1 MDNFLTE
8 LGIKHEVT
16 NSYTPEMNGVAER
29 FNLTALDGIKT
40 LLKSSEVPH
49 KFWGE
54 ALLCFTYAWNRI
66 CHKDSNKTPFEK
78 YSGRKPSVLHL
89 KPFGCLAYA
98 GVPKQIRKKFDMRAK
113 MGIMMGYAQRTKGY
127 RIWLIDENKLVE
139 TINVRFDENKRGI
152 NFRQKVNSNL
162 GYNLNLPD
170 YYDDEDDFD
179 RVKDSLTSRLVS
191 KTSTETPSTSEKP
204 DVSSDNHSLIPCT
217 EVKWIRNIGR
227 KVTGSNV
234 YYSIEGEATRL
245 KSFNEIERYC
255 KRHNIKYDPS
265 LFNFRKDNTES
276 QGFSDLSEQQE
287 ALMVEVTIPN
297 CYKQAIRSRDASKW
311 HDAMDKEI
319 NVMKERKVWD
329 LVDHPDNIKI
339 LENRWVYTI
348 KYDENN
354 KIVRYKA
361 RLVARGNTQLRGES
375 FDEVFQEYKLEL
387 SKVKSLKLR
396 CYSDSDFATNR
407 DDRVSMGGF
416 ITFIDETPISSRTF
430 KQKSVSLST
439 MEAEYVSLTEA
450 AKEFIWLKNVI
461 DNKSLNLE
469 LSENVMFCDNQAAI
483 SFSKSPVENYRTK
496 HIDVRYHFLRNL
508 IYDKTKPEQP
518 DEEATYK
525 EKLDLQLRKDRCY
538 TLIYTNISS
547 DLKNLITETT
557 DGVAAWKILKDHF
570 EPVTRARVIQ
580 LLDQFFGTKYQPGE
594 DVGIFISRVKTAAT
608 RLQEA
613 GHKLDDLYIGFQL
626 IRWLPQEFQSTVQ
639 QIYRWKEE
647 DFRVVKIEAE
657 LILEANRLQLMK
669 QDLEKAENAYLSSFT
684 SKKSKTLP
692 GATAAAHGDPN
703 GKNDYQKKSGKP
715 DHYIIPKSKEISFF
729 SDVTAKTKNGSI
741 EIWHQRFC
749 HVNNDY
755 LVKTSKNDSVKG
767 LPRLTDNG
775 KTHCIPCKLAKSKRV
790 SFKKMGAVRSKRP
803 LELLHMDLCG
813 PMPTESQGGNKYF
826 LSIIDDYSRK
836 VTVFPIRN
844 KSDVFHTFIRFQKRA
859 ERFLSKKVIAVR
871 TDGGLEFCNK
881 DMDNFLTELGIKHE
895 VTNSYTP
902 EMNGVAERF
911 NLTALDGIKTLLK
924 SSEVPH
930 KFWGEALLCFT
941 YAWNR
946 ICHKDSNKTPFEKYS
961 GRKPSVLHLKPFG
974 CLAYAGVPKQIRKK
988 KFDMRA
994 KMGIM
999 MEYAQRT
1006 KGYRI
1011 WLIDENKLVETIN
1024 VRFDENK
1031 RGINFRQKVNSNLG
1045 YNLNLPD
1052 YYDDEDDFDRVKDS
1066 LTSRLVSKTSTETP
1080 STSEKPDVSSDNH
1093 SLIPC
1098 TEVKW
1103 IRNIGR
1109 KVTGSNVY
1117 YSIEGEAT
1125 RLKSFNEIERYCKR
1139 HNIKYDPSLFN
1150 FRKDNTE
1157 SQGFSDLSEQQ
1168 EALMVEVT
1176 IPNCYKQ
1183 AIRSRDASKWHDA
1196 MDKEINVMKE
1206 RKVWDLVDHPD
1217 NIKILENRWVYTIKY
1232 DENNKIVRYKARLV
1246 ARGNTQLR
1254 GESFDEVFQEYKLE
1268 LSKVKSLKL
1277 RCYSDSDF
1285 ATNRD
1290 DRVSMGGFITFIDET
1305 PISSRTFKQKSVSLS
1320 TMEAE
1325 YVSLT
1330 EAAKE
1335 FIWLKNVID
1344 NKSLNLELSENVMF
1358 CDNQAAISFSKS
1370 PVENY
1375 RTKHIDVRYHFLRNL
1390 IYDKVFQ
1397 IKYIGTK
1404 NNLADIF
1411 TKPMVKEKLLEFCR
1425 KLFLFRE

>member
-1 MDNFLTE
+1 M
-8 LGIKHEVT
+8 
-16 NSYTPEMNGVAER
+16 NSVASTLNRVADME
-29 FNLTALDGIKT
+29 FNNQI
-40 LLKSSEVPH
+40 
-49 KFWGE
+49 
-54 ALLCFTYAWNRI
+54 
-66 CHKDSNKTPFEK
+66 
-78 YSGRKPSVLHL
+78 SVLTQNNWNTWKHDMQVL
-89 KPFGCLAYA
+89 LMHYGCW
-98 GVPKQIRKKFDMRAK
+98 Q
-113 MGIMMGYAQRTKGY
+113 
-127 RIWLIDENKLVE
+127 
-139 TINVRFDENKRGI
+139 
-152 NFRQKVNSNL
+152 
-162 GYNLNLPD
+162 
-170 YYDDEDDFD
+170 
-179 RVKDSLTSRLVS
+179 
-191 KTSTETPSTSEKP
+191 
-204 DVSSDNHSLIPCT
+204 
-217 EVKWIRNIGR
+217 
-227 KVTGSNV
+227 
-234 YYSIEGEATRL
+234 
-245 KSFNEIERYC
+245 
-255 KRHNIKYDPS
+255 
-265 LFNFRKDNTES
+265 
-276 QGFSDLSEQQE
+276 
-287 ALMVEVTIPN
+287 
-297 CYKQAIRSRDASKW
+297 
-311 HDAMDKEI
+311 
-319 NVMKERKVWD
+319 
-329 LVDHPDNIKI
+329 
-339 LENRWVYTI
+339 
-348 KYDENN
+348 
-354 KIVRYKA
+354 
-361 RLVARGNTQLRGES
+361 
-375 FDEVFQEYKLEL
+375 
-387 SKVKSLKLR
+387 
-396 CYSDSDFATNR
+396 
-407 DDRVSMGGF
+407 F
-416 ITFIDETPISSRTF
+416 II
-430 KQKSVSLST
+430 Q
-439 MEAEYVSLTEA
+439 
-450 AKEFIWLKNVI
+450 
-461 DNKSLNLE
+461 
-469 LSENVMFCDNQAAI
+469 
-483 SFSKSPVENYRTK
+483 
-496 HIDVRYHFLRNL
+496 
-508 IYDKTKPEQP
+508 TKPEQP

-525 EKLDLQLRKDRCY
+525 EKLDLQL
-538 TLIYTNISS
+538 
-547 DLKNLITETT
+547 
-557 DGVAAWKILKDHF
+557 H
-570 EPVTRARVIQ
+570 
-580 LLDQFFGTKYQPGE
+580 QFFGTKYQPGE

-669 QDLEKAENAYLSSFT
+669 QDLEKAENVYLSSFT

-703 GKNDYQKKSGKP
+703 GKNDYQKKSELDKQLVTSCILFEENSDKGVWVIDTAATSHFCNDKSLFLDLKPITNMKMSLATEDKSCPVEGIGTLRFRVKYKGSFHEITLTDVLFNPKLRRNLLSGSRLESKGAHFVGTKGKINVFNKDWIKLFSATRHEHLYCFKP
-715 DHYIIPKSKEISFF
+715 DLYVIPKSKEISFF
-729 SDVTAKTKNGSI
+729 SDVTAKTKKGSI

-775 KTHCIPCKLAKSKRV
+775 KTHCIPSKLAKSKRV

-988 KFDMRA
+988 FDMRT

-999 MEYAQRT
+999 MGYAQRT

-1024 VRFDENK
+1024 GD
-1031 RGINFRQKVNSNLG
+1031 S
-1045 YNLNLPD
+1045 
-1052 YYDDEDDFDRVKDS
+1052 DRAKDS

-1103 IRNIGR
+1103 IRNI
-1109 KVTGSNVY
+1109 
-1117 YSIEGEAT
+1117 
-1125 RLKSFNEIERYCKR
+1125 
-1139 HNIKYDPSLFN
+1139 
-1150 FRKDNTE
+1150 
-1157 SQGFSDLSEQQ
+1157 DLSEQQ
-1168 EALMVEVT
+1168 EVLMVEVT

-1206 RKVWDLVDHPD
+1206 RKIWDLVDHPD

-1232 DENNKIVRYKARLV
+1232 NENNKIVRYKVRLV

-1254 GESFDEVFQEYKLE
+1254 
-1268 LSKVKSLKL
+1268 
-1277 RCYSDSDF
+1277 DSDF

-1290 DRVSMGGFITFIDET
+1290 DRVSMGGFITFVDET

-1335 FIWLKNVID
+1335 FIWLKNVIN
-1344 NKSLNLELSENVMF
+1344 NKSLNLDLSENVMF
-1358 CDNQAAISFSKS
+1358 CDNQAAISFQSH
-1370 PVENY
+1370 
-1375 RTKHIDVRYHFLRNL
+1375 R
-1390 IYDKVFQ
+1390 
-1397 IKYIGTK
+1397 
-1404 NNLADIF
+1404 
-1411 TKPMVKEKLLEFCR
+1411 
-1425 KLFLFRE
+1425 